1 MAKVMAKRQVPG
13 NGHLNGGACA
23 HFWRIES
30 PNGPTSRGKC
40 KHCGATQDFMNS
52 IPITGWER
60 STPETRKAAALK
72 RA

>member
-1 MAKVMAKRQVPG
+1 MAKRAAQLSTVP
-13 NGHLNGGACA
+13 NGGGCA

-30 PNGPTSRGKC
+30 PNGPTSKGRC
-40 KHCGATQDFMNS
+40 KHCGAVQEFMNS